1 MRLHASQVDITTLA
15 VDAIVNAANAALL
28 PGGGVCGAIH
38 RRAGTELAEACQQVG
53 GCPTGDARITPGFK
67 LKAKYV
73 IHAVGPI
80 WQGGGGGEPTM
91 LEGAYRASLVLARD
105 HGCTSIAFPAI
116 GTGIYN
122 YPLRDATEVAV
133 RTVQAFASEAGSLT
147 DVHFAC
153 FSEDVLDEYRRAG
166 VPT

>member
-1 MRLHASQVDITTLA
+1 MKLRASQVDITTLA

-38 RRAGTELAEACQQVG
+38 RAAGKALAEACQRVG
-53 GCPTGDARITPGFK
+53 GCSTGDARIMPGFK

-80 WQGGGGGEPTM
+80 WQGGGSGEPAM

-122 YPLRDATEVAV
+122 YPLREATEVAV
-133 RTVQAFASEAGSLT
+133 RTVQAFASEAGRLA

-166 VPT
+166 VPE